1 MRKWRQIP
9 VPEERGFL
17 CKHRG
22 GTSGRIRESALWL
35 RQGPVLV
42 GSWWREFI
50 QHHPHSLGLPQLL
63 PQQPV
68 DAANGQGAVPHPQI
82 FLYTVSRDG
91 EGVEKPTSWLSEE
104 QAFIV

>member
-1 MRKWRQIP
+1 M
-9 VPEERGFL
+9 PEERGFL

-22 GTSGRIRESALWL
+22 GTSGRIRESGLWL
-35 RQGPVLV
+35 RQGLVVVV
-42 GSWWREFI
+42 GSWWGGI
-50 QHHPHSLGLPQLL
+50 YTASSSLSAAGLPQLL

-68 DAANGQGAVPHPQI
+68 DAANGQGAVPQPPI

-91 EGVEKPTSWLSEE
+91 EGVEKPTSWLLEE